1 MDAQPNNR
9 LPPLFRALESRN
21 FRLFFA
27 GQGIS
32 LIGTFLQQV
41 ALGWFVY
48 RVTGSK
54 LLLGTIAFASQA
66 PSFLLSPIAGALADR
81 WNRRKVLVIVQSLQ
95 GLQALALAIAIATDH
110 APIWLILAIVTIFG
124 SLNAIDIPFRQ
135 SLVSQMLDDKTAL
148 PNAIALNSAL
158 FNSARLV
165 GPALGGLLVASMGE
179 ATCFFL
185 NAVSYLAIVGALLA
199 IHPHPTETTKRNR
212 LGKEILDGLRYVR
225 SHAPIRDLLLLVS
238 AVGMLGLAYT
248 VLLPVMA
255 RDLLHGDARTLGLLM
270 GSGGAGAIVGALLLA
285 SRKSTDGLLP
295 KIALASTLSGV
306 SLLVLSRI
314 HLLQWSMPLIALS
327 GFGFVFSA
335 GGANTLIQTWV
346 DNRFRGRVLSLYTL
360 AFLGSSTIGNLAMG
374 WLSTLLGMPDA
385 MLVFGGLFLASA
397 IVFALRS
404 PSFRNDPRCVPVV
417 PLESD
422 EHRIPS

>member
-1 MDAQPNNR
+1 MTRKSHQRPFG
-9 LPPLFRALESRN
+9 LFRALESRN
-21 FRLFFA
+21 YRLFFV

-54 LLLGTIAFASQA
+54 ILLGTIAFASQA
-66 PSFLLSPIAGALADR
+66 PSFALSPIAGALADR
-81 WNRRKVLVIVQSLQ
+81 WNRRRVLVIVQSLQ
-95 GLQALALAIAIATDH
+95 GLQALALALAVTTHH
-110 APIWLILAIVTIFG
+110 APIWAILTLVTISG

-135 SLVSQMLDDKTAL
+135 SLVSQMLDDKSSL

-158 FNSARLV
+158 FNSARLL
-165 GPALGGLLVASMGE
+165 GPAIGGILVASMGE

-185 NAVSYLAIVGALLA
+185 NAASYLAIVGALLA
-199 IHPHPTETTKRNR
+199 IRPHPTEPSAGHR
-212 LGKEILDGLRYVR
+212 LGKDILDGLRYVR

-285 SRKSTDGLLP
+285 SRKSTDGLLVR
-295 KIALASTLSGV
+295 ICGASILSGL
-306 SLLVLSRI
+306 SLLSLSRSQSLGLCI
-314 HLLQWSMPLIALS
+314 PLISLS

-346 DNRFRGRVLSLYTL
+346 ENRFRGRVLSLYTL

-374 WLSTLLGMPDA
+374 WCSTHLGLPDA
-385 MLVFGGLFLASA
+385 MMVFGGLFLAA
-397 IVFALRS
+397 ALTFSLRVGS
-404 PSFRNDPRCVPVV
+404 LRKDPRCLPVV
-417 PLESD
+417 PLASD
-422 EHRIPS
+422 EYRIPT